1 MRPWQWIRPW
11 ENPWGMAQG
20 HFVPSAQFGPKK
32 KKQMIVCSS
41 LILSISFYFV
51 HKF

>member
-1 MRPWQWIRPW
+1 
-11 ENPWGMAQG
+11 MAQG
-20 HFVPSAQFGPKK
+20 HLVPSAQFGPKK

-51 HKF
+51 HKI